1 MARGPSA
8 QEAIV
13 SEAGTGSGQAVPPG
27 QLKFSGWGIRTLAA
41 SMTAYNPM
49 SYHNGSVWPHDNAL
63 CAAGLMH
70 YGFTRH
76 AQRVAEA
83 IFDAAICFG
92 YRVPELSCGFPR
104 EERAPPI
111 PYPDLML
118 TTRLGSPAATT
129 ARPVAAHPTAQ
140 HRAPVVRP
148 GNPRTLAAAPGDRPA
163 ARKVTPDHRHPGRR
177 MGPPGSDGTGIELVR
192 GPRPCNA
199 PAQPWP
205 RQP

>member
-13 SEAGTGSGQAVPPG
+13 SEAGTGSGQAVPPD

-92 YRVPELSCGFPR
+92 YCVPELSCGFPR
-104 EERAPPI
+104 EEHAPPI
-111 PYPDLML
+111 PYP
-118 TTRLGSPAATT
+118 TSCSP
-129 ARPVAAHPTAQ
+129 Q
-140 HRAPVVRP
+140 
-148 GNPRTLAAAPGDRPA
+148 GWAAPLQLLHALLRL
-163 ARKVTPDHRHPGRR
+163 TPQPSTGRLWCAPEIPGR
-177 MGPPGSDGTGIELVR
+177 
-192 GPRPCNA
+192 
-199 PAQPWP
+199 
-205 RQP
+205 